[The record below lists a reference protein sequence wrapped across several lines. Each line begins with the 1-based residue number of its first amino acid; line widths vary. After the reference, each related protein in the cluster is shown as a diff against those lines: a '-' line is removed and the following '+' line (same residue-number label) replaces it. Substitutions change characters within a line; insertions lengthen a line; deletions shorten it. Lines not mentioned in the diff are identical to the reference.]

1 MAAGTCAVVTLTRP
15 SLRLLYSDSSERA
28 RYRHGGLPRG
38 AKGIVLKI
46 ASCIRLPIILGL
58 EPRSAAGGRSYAPN
72 SKALLLNLNLIVTRL
87 EKAVAFG
94 AETIEF
100 GFHRHERVAGGFLK
114 HRGLP

>member
-1 MAAGTCAVVTLTRP
+1 MVR
-15 SLRLLYSDSSERA
+15 
-28 RYRHGGLPRG
+28 
-38 AKGIVLKI
+38 
-46 ASCIRLPIILGL
+46 
-58 EPRSAAGGRSYAPN
+58 RSGGRGSTRDGRRPLDPIPN